1 MREQISLLMDGEL
14 DGDASA
20 QLVSGMKEQ
29 DDWHLYHLIGDAMR
43 DPEGFR
49 ADLDLDCSK
58 AIHAEPTILAPVP
71 HKTNLHKANRYAWSA
86 AASFAAVML
95 VGWIALQNSGNSPV
109 PKQVAQ
115 ATHLDVIKS
124 RLGDY
129 LLAHQEVS
137 RESEMM
143 NSNIMQV
150 SDTYQENGR

>member
-49 ADLDLDCSK
+49 ADLDLDCSR
-58 AIHAEPTILAPVP
+58 AISLEPTVLAPQ
-71 HKTNLHKANRYAWSA
+71 KSKLHHAKLYALSA
-86 AASFAAVML
+86 AASFAAVL
-95 VGWIALQNSGNSPV
+95 AVGWVVLQSPQDSPV

-115 ATHLDVIKS
+115 VVRLNVIKS
-124 RLGDY
+124 KLDDY
-129 LLAHQEVS
+129 LAAHQEFS
-137 RESEMM
+137 PESGGIMT
-143 NSNIMQV
+143 SNIRTV